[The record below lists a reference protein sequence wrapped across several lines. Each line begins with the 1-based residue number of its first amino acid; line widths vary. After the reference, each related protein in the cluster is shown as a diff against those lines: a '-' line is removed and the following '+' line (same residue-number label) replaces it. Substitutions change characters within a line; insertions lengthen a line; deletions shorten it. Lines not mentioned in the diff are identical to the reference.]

1 MHGCGREE
9 REDEEAR
16 ILDQSFGASV
26 ARGLRGPRRN
36 KYREAIA
43 KGTCDNDYR
52 GARAAAAAAAAAAV
66 PGEAWAKFTLFL
78 APLQTRSR
86 QMRMWDLAPAHSPT
100 LKGEAIHA

>member
-26 ARGLRGPRRN
+26 AR
-36 KYREAIA
+36 
-43 KGTCDNDYR
+43 
-52 GARAAAAAAAAAAV
+52 AAAAV